1 MENNQNTTF
10 PKEYDL
16 GPETGIDKRKPDF
29 GVTGEQKKDN
39 YEIGPETK
47 VEEQKLKIHEGTSMT
62 ESEADNQKYGVGKPK
77 RVILRGKLTY
87 D

>member
-1 MENNQNTTF
+1 MENNQNTIF

-16 GPETGIDKRKPDF
+16 GPETGIDRRKADL
-29 GVTGEQKKDN
+29 GVIREQKKDD

-47 VEEQKLKIHEGTSMT
+47 VEEQKLKIHEGISMT
-62 ESEADNQKYGVGKPK
+62 EIEADNQKYGVGKPK
-77 RVILRGKLTY
+77 RVILRGKLTH